1 MRLQR
6 MNKSLNLRR
15 GYGVYPRKLTL
26 SDNSIHDGSGFGQVI
41 FVLDMNGKL
50 PMGDQIGFSGTDLRH
65 SMSGKST
72 MRLGDL
78 DGNLGLA
85 KAELVVTQIG
95 DGAWEV
101 NPRLC
106 AIILGPKG
114 FSEVLALKSNCV
126 RMNEKSR
133 TYYYYLPLLNLIIS
147 PTELAEKEVV

>member
-6 MNKSLNLRR
+6 INKSLKLRR
-15 GYGVYPRKLTL
+15 GVGVYPRKLTL
-26 SDNSIHDGSGFGQVI
+26 SDNSIHVGSGFGQVI

-65 SMSGKST
+65 SMSGKAT
-72 MRLGDL
+72 MRHRDLG
-78 DGNLGLA
+78 GNLGIA
-85 KAELVVTQIG
+85 KAALVVAQVG
-95 DGAWEV
+95 DDAWEV

-114 FSEVLALKSNCV
+114 FSEVLALKRNSV

-133 TYYYYLPLLNLIIS
+133 TYYHCLSLLKAMIS
-147 PTELAEKEVV
+147 LTELAAKEVV